1 MTCEGRNLPRQ
12 LIARKLISSIAA
24 QAFVLVSRAGKRQPT
39 GKLTNARV
47 NDHIHA
53 DGLICH
59 YCERLRRGADMAATA
74 VLAIQNVISWRQSE
88 RDNFHSRPLSHARF
102 LFLLLTQA

>member
-12 LIARKLISSIAA
+12 LIARKLTSSIAA

-59 YCERLRRGADMAATA
+59 YCERLRRRADVSAMA
-74 VLAIQNVISWRQSE
+74 VVAIQNVS
-88 RDNFHSRPLSHARF
+88 ARR
-102 LFLLLTQA
+102 

>member
-24 QAFVLVSRAGKRQPT
+24 QAFVAVSRAGERQPAR
-39 GKLTNARV
+39 KLTNARV
-47 NDHIHA
+47 NGHIHA

-59 YCERLRRGADMAATA
+59 YCERLRCRADMPTPA
-74 VLAIQNVISWRQSE
+74 VLDIQNVISWRQSDRAIISILVRCYT
-88 RDNFHSRPLSHARF
+88 RDF
-102 LFLLLTQA
+102 FLLLTQA

>member
-1 MTCEGRNLPRQ
+1 MLRTHSAGR
-12 LIARKLISSIAA
+12 
-24 QAFVLVSRAGKRQPT
+24 

-59 YCERLRRGADMAATA
+59 YCERLRRRADVAAPA
-74 VLAIQNVISWRQSE
+74 VVAIQNVISWRQSDPIFSILVCCHV
-88 RDNFHSRPLSHARF
+88 RDFCLLVTAQDDEWIIRIILRCHFRWLSHQLAG
-102 LFLLLTQA
+102 LLGTK